1 MAVPLVL
8 LHWSSK
14 QHVGINQSFSVC
26 SISLG
31 RLGQSGGRKVFVG
44 VEVEFDVEVEVEVG
58 ERVIGYSR

>member
-8 LHWSSK
+8 LPWSSK
-14 QHVGINQSFSVC
+14 QRVGITLSFSVF

-31 RLGQSGGRKVFVG
+31 RLGQSGGRKISV
-44 VEVEFDVEVEVEVG
+44 DVEVEVEMG